1 MIPNPRRFLSLACI
15 GIALFAL
22 LAVLL
27 VSDSFLIR
35 LDNWLADHCYHFTLE
50 HPRVHDFF
58 RSVTDL
64 GWGRF
69 LNWIGG
75 TTVLLLLVRREWFRS
90 AIWTIGLLA
99 THEIV
104 PFLKD
109 QFQRPRPEFADIGG
123 LSFPSGH
130 SFGSAV
136 VYGLL
141 GILVLR
147 IWQCSRW
154 RLWFACSIWA
164 LIPLVALSRMMLGV
178 HYFSDVLAGMSAG
191 LAWAFLVEAG
201 ADAYE
206 KRKNCSLETKAS

>member
-1 MIPNPRRFLSLACI
+1 MTPKPRLSFTLACT

-22 LAVLL
+22 LAVLF
-27 VSDSFLIR
+27 VTDSFLIR
-35 LDNWLADHCYHFTLE
+35 IDRWLANYCYRYSAE
-50 HPRVHDFF
+50 HPRVQAFF
-58 RSVTDL
+58 LSVTDL

-69 LNWIGG
+69 LNWVGAATI
-75 TTVLLLLVRREWFRS
+75 LLLLVRRDWIRGL
-90 AIWTIGLLA
+90 IWCAGSIS
-99 THEIV
+99 THQIV

-130 SFGSAV
+130 AFGSAV

-147 IWQCSRW
+147 VWHGSRW
-154 RLWFACSIWA
+154 RFWFAGSIWA

-191 LAWAFLVEAG
+191 LAWAFLIAAA
-201 ADAYE
+201 ADVWNRQA
-206 KRKNCSLETKAS
+206 KTSQAP

>member
-1 MIPNPRRFLSLACI
+1 MTPNPRRYLLLAFI
-15 GIALFAL
+15 GSMLFAL
-22 LAVLL
+22 LALLL
-27 VSDSFLIR
+27 VADSFLVR
-35 LDNWLADHCYHFTLE
+35 MDNRLADSCYHYAIE
-50 HPRVHDFF
+50 HPRIHNFF
-58 RSVTDL
+58 LSVTDL

-69 LNWIGG
+69 LNWVGAATI
-75 TTVLLLLVRREWFRS
+75 LLLLVRRDWIRGL
-90 AIWTIGLLA
+90 IWTAGSIS

-130 SFGSAV
+130 AFGSAV

-147 IWQCSRW
+147 IWQGSRW
-154 RLWFACSIWA
+154 RLWFACPIWA
-164 LIPLVALSRMMLGV
+164 IIPLVALSRMMLGV

-191 LAWAFLVEAG
+191 LAWVFLIGAA
-201 ADAYE
+201 ADAWE
-206 KRKNCSLETKAS
+206 KRHSSER